1 MMTRIYAWA
10 FADREA
16 LEAHVERWRLAQERD
31 HKKLGREL
39 GIFAIDNEVGRGLPL
54 WLPNGTVIRDELEKL
69 AKELEFKA
77 GYQRVATP
85 QLAREALYFKSGHLP
100 YYAADIVSGHAGWWR
115 VAAWTTNP
123 KRTMSQLQ
131 VGTTRLG
138 RRGQTRRILPG
149 RKADR
154 ATGVRRWPSG
164 LVPRWG

>member
-1 MMTRIYAWA
+1 MGLR
-10 FADREA
+10 RPEA

-100 YYAADIVSGHAGWWR
+100 YYAADMYPAMQVVESRRLDDESEEDDESAPGWNDE
-115 VAAWTTNP
+115 A
-123 KRTMSQLQ
+123 
-131 VGTTRLG
+131 
-138 RRGQTRRILPG
+138 GQTGADETDSARQESRQGDG
-149 RKADR
+149 R
-154 ATGVRRWPSG
+154 
-164 LVPRWG
+164 